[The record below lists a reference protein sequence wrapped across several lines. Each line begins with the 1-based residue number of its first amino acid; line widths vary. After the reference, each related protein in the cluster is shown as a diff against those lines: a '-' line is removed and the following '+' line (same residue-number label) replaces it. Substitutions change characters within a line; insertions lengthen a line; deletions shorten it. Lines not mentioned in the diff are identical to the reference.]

1 MAKKRKA
8 KRNSKREVSRRTPKR
23 KSARTPKADTLPG
36 KIKYRPPQ
44 GKTRD
49 RPLERIAQGQP
60 REFKP

>member
-8 KRNSKREVSRRTPKR
+8 KRTSKRGMSTAKR
-23 KSARTPKADTLPG
+23 KSGRPPKADTLPG

-44 GKTRD
+44 GKKED

-60 REFKP
+60 RELKP